1 MMDLLYALIAAKP
14 MEISRGN
21 EYEKLQKSLNK
32 VFSICKLIWSDC
44 ENGHDII
51 KEYCNEQIRLI
62 QLSVENKIEKINKLS
77 DELIEFVRDYEKK
90 CIESYSDTKNSIKEE
105 TNKIIQEANIFV
117 NEKKAYLQQYKID
130 DEDIKVFNKT
140 SEDLQTALNE
150 KSKKLTNSIFN

>member
-1 MMDLLYALIAAKP
+1 

-51 KEYCNEQIRLI
+51 KEYCQSII

-77 DELIEFVRDYEKK
+77 DELIEFVRDYENK

-105 TNKIIQEANIFV
+105 TNKIIQEANIF
-117 NEKKAYLQQYKID
+117 
-130 DEDIKVFNKT
+130 
-140 SEDLQTALNE
+140 LN
-150 KSKKLTNSIFN
+150 